1 MPLSQEGTKTSR
13 LYALPMVEVLDT
25 AALLFWPPERL
36 VTGICAESQ
45 MEELRKLS
53 EPRFLLVQ
61 SNPPEFRVP
70 DEDSLQNARDA
81 ASQTGDLSG
90 LSPVDVEVL
99 ALALEN
105 TATLHTD
112 DYRLQNIARNAG
124 LEVKPVNTEGI
135 GKVWRWELR
144 CTGCR
149 ASTDV
154 DSKSD
159 VIPDCDICGSPQK
172 LKKAR

>member
-13 LYALPMVEVLDT
+13 LHASPMVEVLDT

-61 SNPPEFRVP
+61 SNPPEFMNP
-70 DEDSLQNARDA
+70 DEKSLLAAREA
-81 ASQTGDLSG
+81 ASRTGDLNG
-90 LSPVDVEVL
+90 LSPVDIEVL
-99 ALALEN
+99 ALALDN
-105 TATLHTD
+105 QATLHTD
-112 DYRLQNIARNAG
+112 DYRLQNIARNEG
-124 LEVKPVNTEGI
+124 LEVKPVNTKGI
-135 GKVWRWELR
+135 GKVWRWQLR

-149 ASTDV
+149 ATTDV
-154 DSKSD
+154 DSKSEN
-159 VIPDCDICGSPQK
+159 ISDCEICGSPQQ